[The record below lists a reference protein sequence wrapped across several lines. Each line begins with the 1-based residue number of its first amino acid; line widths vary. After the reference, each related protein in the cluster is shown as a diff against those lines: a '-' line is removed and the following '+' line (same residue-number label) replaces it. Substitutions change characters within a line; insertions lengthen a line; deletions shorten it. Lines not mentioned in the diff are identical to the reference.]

1 MSININES
9 EIIEKLIEKL
19 NIINSN
25 LKQIK
30 DYTESNDN
38 MKSVEYLEE
47 LKVITLNINE
57 LEAKSEDLI
66 NKYIINVDPLL
77 LSSSDKLKQKQILID
92 KKIQEVFLPL
102 MLYMKIILN

>member
-1 MSININES
+1 MSININEP
-9 EIIEKLIEKL
+9 EIIEKLIEKI
-19 NIINSN
+19 NIISSN

-38 MKSVEYLEE
+38 IKSVEYLEE
-47 LKVITLNINE
+47 LKVVSLSINE

-66 NKYIINVDPLL
+66 NKYILNVDPLL